1 MFVVARCARMT
12 TATIAAVA
20 VAAVA
25 AATGAY
31 PAPTAAICK
40 PFSVS
45 GVGKIQWS
53 VIGNLTC
60 REAQPWLLKIIGKH
74 GAADAQANVTNAP
87 KGFHC
92 RSLPCDEQREG
103 HSVRGRLL
111 HRNDQVPEE
120 RFPVVRI
127 ARYASR
133 IPRHRRR

>member
-1 MFVVARCARMT
+1 MT

-92 RSLPCDEQREG
+92 RATNNAKGIPSAGACYTG
-103 HSVRGRLL
+103 TIK
-111 HRNDQVPEE
+111 
-120 RFPVVRI
+120 FPKNGFQWFG
-127 ARYASR
+127 
-133 IPRHRRR
+133 